1 MALFD
6 GKVVIITG
14 AGGGLG
20 RAHALAFATEGAR
33 VVVNDLG
40 GALDGAGGGSSM
52 ADEVVAEIEAAGG
65 TAVANYDN
73 VASTEGG
80 ASIART
86 ALDAF
91 GRIDVLVN
99 NAGILRD
106 KSFKHMTE
114 AMWDAVMAVHTKS
127 LFAVTQPCFRQM
139 LEQGEGGTIVNTSSL
154 SGLLGTYGQCNYA
167 TAKAGTAGFTRTL
180 AKEGERAGIRVNA
193 VAPVAKTRM
202 TAAID
207 RVPDA
212 MTPEQITPMVVYLA
226 SPLSEGVTGRVF
238 GVHGNQMFEYQM
250 IRTPGVTRDGAA
262 PWPVKEIAARFDDIT
277 RAQPTA

>member
-1 MALFD
+1 MGLFER
-6 GKVVIITG
+6 KVVIITG

-20 RAHALAFATEGAR
+20 RAHALAFAAEGAH

-40 GALDGAGGGSSM
+40 GTLDGDGGGTSM
-52 ADEVVAEIEAAGG
+52 ADDVVAEIVAAGG
-65 TAVANYDN
+65 VAVANYDN
-73 VASTEGG
+73 VASTQGG
-80 ASIART
+80 SNIART
-86 ALDAF
+86 ALDAY

-106 KSFKHMTE
+106 KAFKNMTE

-139 LEQGEGGTIVNTSSL
+139 LEQGHGGTIVNTSSL
-154 SGLLGTYGQCNYA
+154 SGLLGTYGQSNYA

-207 RVPDA
+207 RVPEA
-212 MTPEQITPMVVYLA
+212 MTAGQITPMVLFLA
-226 SPLSEGVTGRVF
+226 SPLSDGVTGRVF

-250 IRTPGVTRDGAA
+250 IKTPGVLRDGAA
-262 PWPVKEIAARFDDIT
+262 PWPVEEIAARFEDIT
-277 RAQPTA
+277 RAPAPA